1 MMFTF
6 NLIRFFFLSLE
17 QYEKESNQIN
27 KSIRILKERFS
38 QNQNFNDF
46 LFYKMPLEILLKI
59 DLILSKTWFLIII

>member
-17 QYEKESNQIN
+17 QYEQESNQIN
-27 KSIRILKERFS
+27 KSIRNLKERFS

-59 DLILSKTWFLIII
+59 DLIISKTWFLIII

>member
-17 QYEKESNQIN
+17 QYEQESNQIN

-59 DLILSKTWFLIII
+59 DLIISKTWFLIII

>member
-27 KSIRILKERFS
+27 KSIRNLKERFS

-59 DLILSKTWFLIII
+59 DLIISKTWFLIII